1 MKKFLKTFIIS
12 GLLLAQEDSREYGLV
27 PFREMVS
34 RGIFRGGEAGQFIVD
49 MVTWMMSIIGAVAIA
64 FIVWGAVMYVTSAGR
79 EKQIE
84 TAKRILLYAIIG
96 FIIAILAVVI
106 LQVVGRVVI
115 GEEGAAYPC
124 EELHGGQGY
133 RCVSER
139 WKSGCVANEVPHEC
153 CVGVCITDCAG
164 DFCCGTGELCCCKD

>member
-12 GLLLAQEDSREYGLV
+12 GPLLAQEDSREYGLV
-27 PFREMVS
+27 PFRNMVS
-34 RGIFRGGEAGQFIVD
+34 RGIFRGGEPGQFIVD

-124 EELHGGQGY
+124 DELQGY
-133 RCVSER
+133 SCISGR
-139 WKSGCVANEVPHEC
+139 WDPEC
-153 CVGVCITDCAG
+153 PPGQPVGHDCCTGDCITNCAG
-164 DFCCGTGELCCCKD
+164 DFCCSTGELCCCKD